1 MTVRE
6 FLINCINSDCFKIRV
21 LNLNGDE
28 VSVEDAADYTVG
40 MFHISKALNTIT
52 ICTEE

>member
-6 FLINCINSDCFKIRV
+6 FIKAMLNASSFTIEV
-21 LNLNGDE
+21 LNLDGE
-28 VSVEDAADYTVG
+28 TVSVEDAADYTVS
-40 MFHISKALNTIT
+40 MFHISKALNIIT